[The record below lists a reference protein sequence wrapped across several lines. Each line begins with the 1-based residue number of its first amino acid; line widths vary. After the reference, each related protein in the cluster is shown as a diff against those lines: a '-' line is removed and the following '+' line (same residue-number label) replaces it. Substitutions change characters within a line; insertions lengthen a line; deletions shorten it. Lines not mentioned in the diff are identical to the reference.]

1 MGKDIEKDKNVG
13 RYGRMTDAEKSLQ
26 MAREVWDIH
35 KGSAT
40 SRAKRWANQQYY
52 ERTLG
57 GKSAVR
63 ITIPALKS
71 QHLDSAIYH
80 LKHLVAALEQ
90 VKEKEKDTHAKMFL
104 LRSMVYACHR
114 NLKHDADRSY
124 GHPNYPEEDFRG
136 AR

>member
-1 MGKDIEKDKNVG
+1 MGREIEKGKNVG

-35 KGSAT
+35 KGSDT

-80 LKHLVAALEQ
+80 LKHLVAALED

-114 NLKHDADRSY
+114 NLKHDADRGY
-124 GHPNYPEEDFRG
+124 GYPGHPERDFRG